1 MVTDRLAQAV
11 RQQLRLGRLL
21 PLGGPADGA
30 WLTELAANTVLR
42 EAAAKVPGVRLGPL
56 RIGLADPDTAGAP
69 AVPPPPSALPPG
81 PLRIEAE
88 CAATVEQ
95 PLPVAADR
103 LRNALSS
110 AAVDRLGLDVE
121 AVDLRVTEV
130 LEALEPP
137 AEPPSPRPQQ
147 PPQEAQ
153 QPPQEAQHPPQE
165 AQQPPQEAQQPP
177 QEAQQPRQEA
187 QHPPAT
193 EHSDDPAVTA
203 AATAALSVPGVTRL
217 APVLAFS
224 RAVHIEDAHI
234 RIELAVASDH
244 RAVDVARAV
253 RRAVAAAAPGPVT
266 VAVLITAVD
275 STP

>member
-1 MVTDRLAQAV
+1 MRCGRLNPATRRLQREGVTAVVTDRLAQAV

-110 AAVDRLGLDVE
+110 AAVDRLGLEVE

-165 AQQPPQEAQQPP
+165 AQQ
-177 QEAQQPRQEA
+177 
-187 QHPPAT
+187 PPAT